1 MRPIGLKAV
10 ERYSSSLRIETI
22 VRLRWIAVAGQLATV
37 VIVYWGFGF
46 DFPVIPCLM
55 MIALS
60 AALNIILSV
69 SFSATERLRSS
80 FASNMLVY
88 DTIQLAALLFLTGGL
103 QNPFAFLMV
112 VPVTVAAATQ
122 PPQITVSLGSLAGA
136 IATALVFIRM
146 PLPWYPGESFELPV
160 TYVIGIWAAVISSI
174 IFLSLY
180 CWRIAKEA
188 QQMSDALVATESILA
203 REQRL
208 SALDGMAAAAAHE
221 LGTPLATI
229 SVVTKE
235 LMRALPKDS
244 PQADDIALLRSQAER
259 CREILT
265 TLTRQS
271 GENDPMHANARL
283 SVLLEE
289 VVEPYRVF
297 GPEISISVKPA
308 RGSSGQAN
316 RNEPISPR
324 NPAVL
329 FGLGNLVENAVDF
342 AESSVQIDAMWD
354 KNRIRLSIADDGP
367 GIQPSVLMRLGEPYV
382 TSRAAGQ
389 NGDGAN
395 DEEFGLGLGFFIAK
409 TLLERSGAEVE
420 LRNRQK
426 PQSGAIARV
435 TWPRDAMDIDTAG
448 AKVQ

>member
-1 MRPIGLKAV
+1 MRPMDIKPV

-22 VRLRWIAVAGQLATV
+22 VRLRWVAVVGQLATV
-37 VIVYWGFGF
+37 AIVYWGFGF
-46 DFPVIPCLM
+46 EFPVIPCLM

-60 AALNIILSV
+60 AGLNIILSV
-69 SFSATERLRSS
+69 RFSASERLRSG

-122 PPQITVSLGSLAGA
+122 PPHITVSLGSLAGA

-146 PLPWYPGESFELPV
+146 PLPWYPGETFVLPV

-203 REQRL
+203 RELRL

-235 LMRALPKDS
+235 LLRALPKDS
-244 PQADDIALLRSQAER
+244 PHSEDIALLRTQAER
-259 CREILT
+259 CQEILT

-271 GENDPMHANARL
+271 GEDDPMHANARL

-289 VVEPYRVF
+289 VVQPYRVL
-297 GPEISISVKPA
+297 GPEISIKAEPA
-308 RGSSGQAN
+308 RGSSGKAT
-316 RNEPISPR
+316 RREPVSPR

-342 AESSVQIDAMWD
+342 AESHVQIDAVWD
-354 KNRIRLSIADDGP
+354 KNRIRLSIVDDGP
-367 GIQPSVLMRLGEPYV
+367 GIQPNVLLRLGEPYV
-382 TSRAAGQ
+382 TSRGAGQ
-389 NGDGAN
+389 DGDGAN
-395 DEEFGLGLGFFIAK
+395 DDDFGLGLGFFIAK
-409 TLLERSGAEVE
+409 TLLERSGADVE
-420 LRNRQK
+420 LRNRNK
-426 PQSGAIARV
+426 PDSGAIAQV
-435 TWPRDAMDIDTAG
+435 TWPRDAMDIDIA
-448 AKVQ
+448 AANA